1 MSTISHSLSRDT
13 PEQTR
18 TLRLFNAFL
27 LPLLSLLDDGVNFV
41 GYSFEVSKLRNS
53 EAFQNCHCDF
63 LEDRYTAVIYFG
75 HRIPV
80 ASTNVR
86 LGVAGFAWSSKGL
99 IASQC
104 QVRLA
109 IIFESTS
116 AAIDLQCTL
125 CRVRCLISRC
135 TENFNQALRKICVQH
150 MLYPR

>member
-1 MSTISHSLSRDT
+1 
-13 PEQTR
+13 
-18 TLRLFNAFL
+18 
-27 LPLLSLLDDGVNFV
+27 
-41 GYSFEVSKLRNS
+41 
-53 EAFQNCHCDF
+53 

-109 IIFESTS
+109 IIFESECCHRS
-116 AAIDLQCTL
+116 AMQF
-125 CRVRCLISRC
+125 VQGKVS
-135 TENFNQALRKICVQH
+135 NQSMH
-150 MLYPR
+150 